1 VAGTNGTNGTNGSNG
16 LNALVKTTAEP
27 AGANCVAGG
36 TKVETGLDANNNGVL
51 DLAEIN
57 VAQTTYVCNGIQG
70 QQGPT
75 GATGPQ
81 GATGPIGPQGPAG
94 QGGTNSLSNGL
105 QQINHSLQSFFG
117 PSANDIGNENNY
129 FPLDFKIDL
138 AGNLIVFGFGTGSVI
153 FDSIVH
159 SSLAAGTCVLTK
171 FDSLGQVIWSII
183 TPSSGIN
190 YASYGP
196 HHLMDVDQ
204 QNNIYVSN
212 AGILYKYSS
221 SGVLLWQLAID
232 GSRTYSIGIDHQNN
246 ILAFCGNG
254 TGMAASAKVKK
265 VSPQGSLVWTYDVAS
280 NDASFSGGCDL
291 ELDTAGNIYFSY
303 NRSGSHRIRKLDSA
317 GTLVWTSSTSCNG
330 TTVLCPNPGSLHL
343 SHIGNGVLTV
353 LGGFANPNIAGV
365 SNGIIKLN
373 DITGAVIAGGFSLS
387 NNNNSSIV
395 SRPVVKG
402 GATYFTHRLSVAPN
416 YSSILIKYNGN
427 NGNSLR
433 LTKVSSYMAYSHIDF
448 HPSGSAYII
457 YRSNVQYPIHLSD
470 DLSNIV
476 PVSIS
481 GNTGLS
487 IIKFNP

>member
-1 VAGTNGTNGTNGSNG
+1 M
-16 LNALVKTTAEP
+16 
-27 AGANCVAGG
+27 
-36 TKVETGLDANNNGVL
+36 
-51 DLAEIN
+51 
-57 VAQTTYVCNGIQG
+57 
-70 QQGPT
+70 GPT
-75 GATGPQ
+75 GATGPAGVAGPT

-94 QGGTNSLSNGL
+94 QGGANSLSNGL

-117 PSANDIGNENNY
+117 PSGNSIGNENNY
-129 FPLDFKIDL
+129 TPFDFKIDL

-159 SSLAAGTCVLTK
+159 SNLAAMTCVLTK
-171 FDSLGQVIWSII
+171 FDSLGQVVWSII
-183 TPSSGIN
+183 TPSSGLN

-196 HHLMDVDQ
+196 HHIMDVDQ

-232 GSRTYSIGIDHQNN
+232 GSRTYSIGVDHQNN
-246 ILAFCGNG
+246 ILAFCGNVA
-254 TGMAASAKVKK
+254 GMASAKVKK
-265 VSPQGSLVWTYDVAS
+265 VSPQGSLVWTYNVAT
-280 NDASFSGGCDL
+280 NDASFSGGGCDL
-291 ELDTAGNIYFSY
+291 ELDAAGNIYFSY
-303 NRSGSHRIRKLDSA
+303 NRGSQHRVCKLNSA
-317 GTLVWTSSTSCNG
+317 GTLAWTSSTSCNG
-330 TTVLCPNPGSLHL
+330 TTVICPNPGQLHL

-373 DITGAVIAGGFSLS
+373 DVTGAVFAGGFSLD
-387 NNNNSSIV
+387 NNNYISLV

-402 GATYFTHRLSVAPN
+402 GATYFTHRYSGDPN
-416 YSSILIKYNGN
+416 NSSILIKYNGN

-433 LTKVSSYMAYSHIDF
+433 LTKISSYMGYSYIDF

-457 YRSNVQYPIHLSD
+457 YASNSQNPMHLSD

-481 GNTGLS
+481 GNSGLS